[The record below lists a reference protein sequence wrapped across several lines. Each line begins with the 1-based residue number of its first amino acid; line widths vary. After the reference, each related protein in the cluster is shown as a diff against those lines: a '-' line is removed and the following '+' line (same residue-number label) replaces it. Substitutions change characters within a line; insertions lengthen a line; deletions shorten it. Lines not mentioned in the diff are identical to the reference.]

1 MIFFFIDDEPIITAE
16 VESIP
21 PTIDTTHNTVTSSID
36 GNVQLEDATQAPVI
50 PFGGI
55 RINISKTIPTTT
67 NQEKDDDKMLEDVSA
82 DEEPL
87 PPGEEPEL
95 EYKLKPS
102 LEGIEFTKQPPVQK
116 GSELS
121 GLCSIM

>member
-1 MIFFFIDDEPIITAE
+1 MMH
-16 VESIP
+16 
-21 PTIDTTHNTVTSSID
+21 TTVLSSID
-36 GNVQLEDATQAPVI
+36 GNTQLESTVATVASLPI
-50 PFGGI
+50 GGI
-55 RINISKTIPTTT
+55 RINISKSIPSTVTV
-67 NQEKDDDKMLEDVSA
+67 DDRVLDDVSA

-102 LEGIEFTKQPPVQK
+102 LEGVQLSRQPPLMK
-116 GSELS
+116 DKELS

>member
-1 MIFFFIDDEPIITAE
+1 M
-16 VESIP
+16 
-21 PTIDTTHNTVTSSID
+21 SSID
-36 GNVQLEDATQAPVI
+36 GNVQLDDATQAHAI

-55 RINISKTIPTTT
+55 RINITKTIPTATV
-67 NQEKDDDKMLEDVSA
+67 QEKDEDKMLEDVSA

-87 PPGEEPEL
+87 PPGEDLEL

-102 LEGIEFTKQPPVQK
+102 LEGIEFIKQPPVQK

>member
-1 MIFFFIDDEPIITAE
+1 M
-16 VESIP
+16 ESIP
-21 PTIDTTHNTVTSSID
+21 PVIDTTHNTVTSSID
-36 GNVQLEDATQAPVI
+36 GNVQLDDATPAPVL
-50 PFGGI
+50 PLGGI
-55 RINISKTIPTTT
+55 RINISKSIPSFV
-67 NQEKDDDKMLEDVSA
+67 NQEDKASEKVLDDVSV
-82 DEEPL
+82 DDEPL

-102 LEGIEFTKQPPVQK
+102 LEGVHLSRQPPVQK